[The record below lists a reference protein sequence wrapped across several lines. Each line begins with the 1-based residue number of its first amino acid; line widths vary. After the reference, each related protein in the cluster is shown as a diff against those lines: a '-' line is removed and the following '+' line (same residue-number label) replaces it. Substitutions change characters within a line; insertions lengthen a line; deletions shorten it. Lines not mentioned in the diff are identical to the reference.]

1 MKISSQEEYGLRC
14 MLRLAEAGEGQSLTL
29 PEIASAEALSVPYV
43 AKLLSGLRQAG
54 FIDSARGRSGGYRL
68 ARPAKEIGLG
78 SLLLVLGEPL
88 FDEPG
93 YCERHA
99 GSATAGGPCV
109 HNGACSLRGLWHTL
123 EQWLRGALDQITL
136 ADLCQGEGRITE
148 LVRSRLGNTA
158 SVPHREL
165 VTLTTLTVRR
175 PPMEE
180 SAAGCVTELSSGLS
194 DRE

>member
-14 MLRLAEAGEGQSLTL
+14 MLRLAQARDGQSLTL
-29 PEIASAEALSVPYV
+29 PEIGSAEGLSIPYV

-54 FIDSARGRSGGYRL
+54 FIESARGRTGGYRL
-68 ARPAKEIGLG
+68 AMPADRIGLG

-99 GSATAGGPCV
+99 GSATPGGPCV

-123 EQWLRGALDQITL
+123 EQWLRATLDQITL
-136 ADLCQGEGRITE
+136 ADLCQTEGRITD
-148 LVRSRLGNTA
+148 LVRDRLRHTA
-158 SVPHREL
+158 SEPPVEL
-165 VTLTTLTVRR
+165 LTLGTLR
-175 PPMEE
+175 
-180 SAAGCVTELSSGLS
+180 
-194 DRE
+194 